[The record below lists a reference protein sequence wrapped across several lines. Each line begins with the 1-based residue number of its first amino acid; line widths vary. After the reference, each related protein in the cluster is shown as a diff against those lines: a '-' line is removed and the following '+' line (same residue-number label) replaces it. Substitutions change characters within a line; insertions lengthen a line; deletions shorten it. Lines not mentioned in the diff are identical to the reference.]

1 MKIEIINGPN
11 LNLLGVREPE
21 IYGKSTLK
29 EIERKVVEAL
39 SDIEVELQFWQTNSE
54 GEIIN
59 LLHSAKSEREATGII
74 LNAGAYSHYSIA
86 IADAISSINI
96 PVIEIHLTNTLS
108 REIFRHSSVI
118 GKVCKGRI
126 EGFGWFG
133 YVLAALCLTRNE
145 ND

>member
-59 LLHSAKSEREATGII
+59 LLHSANLK
-74 LNAGAYSHYSIA
+74 
-86 IADAISSINI
+86 
-96 PVIEIHLTNTLS
+96 
-108 REIFRHSSVI
+108 
-118 GKVCKGRI
+118 GKLL
-126 EGFGWFG
+126 E
-133 YVLAALCLTRNE
+133 
-145 ND
+145 

>member
-59 LLHSAKSEREATGII
+59 LLHSAKFRKGSYWNNIKCRSIFS
-74 LNAGAYSHYSIA
+74 LFYS
-86 IADAISSINI
+86 N
-96 PVIEIHLTNTLS
+96 
-108 REIFRHSSVI
+108 
-118 GKVCKGRI
+118 C
-126 EGFGWFG
+126 
-133 YVLAALCLTRNE
+133 
-145 ND
+145 

>member
-59 LLHSAKSEREATGII
+59 LLHSAKFRRSYWNNIKCRSIFS
-74 LNAGAYSHYSIA
+74 LFYS
-86 IADAISSINI
+86 N
-96 PVIEIHLTNTLS
+96 
-108 REIFRHSSVI
+108 
-118 GKVCKGRI
+118 C
-126 EGFGWFG
+126 
-133 YVLAALCLTRNE
+133 
-145 ND
+145 